1 MRENDIW
8 TTISRDVESAG
19 GAPFAIARRASAGGG
34 CINAAHVIEG
44 QDGSRYF
51 IKLNGAAHA
60 EMFAAEYEGL
70 LEIRR
75 SASIRVPEPV
85 CHGVAGNR
93 AYLVLEYLELG
104 RGTAA
109 SAARLGKDL
118 AAMHR
123 HTRDGYGWHRDNTI
137 GTTPQLNGTLADWTA
152 FWRERR
158 LGFQLE
164 LAARA
169 GYSRL
174 AHAGERL
181 LEALPVLFEDHK
193 PHASLLHGDL
203 WSGNQACLADGTP
216 VIYDVAVYYGDR
228 ETDIAM
234 SELFG
239 RFPEAFY
246 AAYREAWPLPPGYEL
261 RRDIYN
267 LYHILNHLNLFGSGY
282 LAEAEDM
289 IRRLLAHT
297 R

>member
-1 MRENDIW
+1 MNENDIW
-8 TTISRDVESAG
+8 VTISHQVESAR
-19 GAPFAIARRASAGGG
+19 GAPFTIARRAPAGGG
-34 CINAAHVIEG
+34 CINAAQIIEG
-44 QDGSRYF
+44 VDGSRYF
-51 IKLNGAAHA
+51 VKLNGAAHA

-70 LEIRR
+70 LEI
-75 SASIRVPEPV
+75 AGTTAIRVPDPL
-85 CHGVAGNR
+85 CHGVAGGR

-104 RGTAA
+104 RGTSA
-109 SAARLGKDL
+109 SAAQLGRDL

-123 HTRDGYGWHRDNTI
+123 HTRKAYGWHRDNTI
-137 GTTPQLNGTLADWTA
+137 GTTPQPNGELPDWTG

-169 GYSRL
+169 GYPRL
-174 AHAGERL
+174 AQLGERL
-181 LEALPVLFEDHK
+181 LDALPTLFVDHQ
-193 PHASLLHGDL
+193 PAASLLHGDL
-203 WSGNQACLADGTP
+203 WSGNQACLTDGTP

-246 AAYREAWPLPPGYEL
+246 AAYREAWPLPAGYAL
-261 RRDIYN
+261 RREVYN
-267 LYHILNHLNLFGSGY
+267 LYHILNHLNLFGSSY

-289 IRRLLAHT
+289 IRRILAHV